1 MQFETKEDRDY
12 YVQKDPVHSAFAGG
26 VGDKLDGVR
35 VLDFEDGIF

>member
-12 YVQKDPVHSAFAGG
+12 YVHKDPVHLAFAKG
-26 VGDKLDGVR
+26 VVDKVDGVR